1 MKTTSPSV
9 VEFRAKILMGAK
21 LFKQTKF
28 EVLDETHH
36 PNIEQ
41 KQLQFD
47 RLITQFEV
55 LSKNGLDDPE
65 KGAKHDEQ
73 PDLTA

>member
-1 MKTTSPSV
+1 MDAN
-9 VEFRAKILMGAK
+9 RGG
-21 LFKQTKF
+21 
-28 EVLDETHH
+28 LDGTDSRH
-36 PNIEQ
+36 IEQ
-41 KQLQFD
+41 KQLQVD
-47 RLITQFEV
+47 RLITQFEI